1 MPRFGSITSPA
12 SYRPSYS
19 GGTYRSAG
27 IKREAPLVTSYTSRY
42 STLPSKETVREVS
55 PAAKKAIG
63 SKYGATTNE
72 NTVKSSRFASTG
84 NLSSTKSKTVD
95 LTPSRLGRPA
105 ITVSRAR
112 SRNPSPLS
120 SVSRSRSRDPSPA
133 EPPKDRFVSSS
144 SGYALP
150 SSYNKLYTKSPS
162 YGNKLSLRTSGTR
175 GISPSPALS
184 YMTASDTSVRIMK
197 RQTEKEERSLKTSA
211 ERSPPKELQAKENHA
226 TEMDMPVSNKPIE
239 MVEVTVVTRGTSPT
253 LCPTTNYSRTRRI
266 DVAKTIEKTIMRPRK
281 KAQSED
287 KEVQSD
293 RMDDTSKY
301 CRFNSARA
309 PTPWSPYL
317 ESKLSY
323 GRYNNSSSSVSPS
336 KTPLRE
342 SPENGE
348 KSPSKS
354 RESSVTSK
362 SSSASSRSSVA
373 LKTAST
379 PTKTSKSKSQSPSI
393 ALTKQKSPSTKSLP
407 PPAPKSES
415 PSKTSASSTSNGSTC
430 STKWANKDFRKS
442 ALNVGPTDRPRK
454 MRHSSVD
461 TDSEENRSDDA
472 QRKSMSPLHQQ
483 PQRFERS
490 PSVSSEMSG
499 SSGNNTT
506 NTNEIAKV
514 FGKIKLSG
522 VGIAANAMNSEK
534 TKATNKTPHA
544 NESYAKNETK
554 SPSPMSKI
562 FTNSSS
568 FVVGSEQRSQSYD
581 ANRNEDDV
589 ISICEHIERI
599 AIEGALDQTNPT
611 TKTTQINR
619 NNNHN
624 FTNHIVD
631 ETTTTTTNNINNI
644 NNSNWLLNSTDD
656 QATTSTSGDNSTC
669 QFFINLDKN
678 NALNM
683 KNKLRHIDSGE
694 LPWWMTADE
703 DDDTIADDLT
713 LNQTESETQPS
724 TESNDDTGTTNWS
737 CPPNEP
743 NRLIEE
749 EQAPKSMYRV
759 TRIRSGERAWWMQND
774 GNDTDEHR
782 NGTDSA
788 SNHEPMAE
796 VDSSANYTFKI
807 KRIESGEKAWWM
819 SNDDPSTE
827 NTENTDFWSEI
838 NEKNETE
845 RNYLEKNRRAR
856 NYFQT
861 KEPEKNFDCGVND
874 SNEGPPGHRA
884 SPEGLEDFSSNRRG
898 LSPYAMGGGIVAES
912 FAKNSANKLFI
923 SRHQNIDDLLGGT
936 SHTMNSMRLERFEN
950 SAPLEEILPTQ
961 VRIHDGTAHT
971 SYMQYIGDDRSDR

>member
-27 IKREAPLVTSYTSRY
+27 IKRETPLVTSYTSRY
-42 STLPSKETVREVS
+42 STLPSKETVRELS
-55 PAAKKAIG
+55 PAAKKAAAP
-63 SKYGATTNE
+63 KYGPTTND
-72 NTVKSSRFASTG
+72 NNVKSTRFASTG
-84 NLSSTKSKTVD
+84 NLSSTKSKAVD
-95 LTPSRLGRPA
+95 PTPSRLGRPA
-105 ITVSRAR
+105 IIVSRTQ

-144 SGYALP
+144 GYTLP
-150 SSYNKLYTKSPS
+150 SSYNKLYSKSPS
-162 YGNKLSLRTSGTR
+162 YGNKLSLRGSSAR

-197 RQTEKEERSLKTSA
+197 RQTEKEERSLKSSA
-211 ERSPPKELQAKENHA
+211 ERSPAKELRSKETDA
-226 TEMDMPVSNKPIE
+226 TEVDLLVPNKPIE

-253 LCPTTNYSRTRRI
+253 LCPTTNYSRSRRI

-281 KAQSED
+281 KAQCED

-293 RMDDTSKY
+293 RLDDTSKY

-309 PTPWSPYL
+309 PAPWSPYL
-317 ESKLSY
+317 ESKLGY
-323 GRYNNSSSSVSPS
+323 GRYSSSSVSPS
-336 KTPLRE
+336 KTPSRE

-348 KSPSKS
+348 KSSSKS

-362 SSSASSRSSVA
+362 SSSASSRISAS
-373 LKTAST
+373 KTASS
-379 PTKTSKSKSQSPSI
+379 PTKSSKSKSKSPPI
-393 ALTKQKSPSTKSLP
+393 ALTKQKSPSTKCLP

-415 PSKTSASSTSNGSTC
+415 PSKTTASSTPNGSSC

-454 MRHSSVD
+454 MRHSSVE

-472 QRKSMSPLHQQ
+472 QRKSMSPMQQ
-483 PQRFERS
+483 QQRFERS

-499 SSGNNTT
+499 SSGHNTT

-514 FGKIKLSG
+514 FAKLKLSG
-522 VGIAANAMNSEK
+522 VGVAANAMNKEK
-534 TKATNKTPHA
+534 TKATITTPHA
-544 NESYAKNETK
+544 NESCAKNASK
-554 SPSPMSKI
+554 SPSPMTKI

-568 FVVGSEQRSQSYD
+568 FVVGTEQRPHAYD

-589 ISICEHIERI
+589 ISICENIERI
-599 AIEGALDQTNPT
+599 AIEGALELTNPT
-611 TKTTQINR
+611 TKTTLINR
-619 NNNHN
+619 NNNNN

-631 ETTTTTTNNINNI
+631 ETTTNNNII

-656 QATTSTSGDNSTC
+656 QATTSTSGSNSTC
-669 QFFINLDKN
+669 QLFINSDDS

-703 DDDTIADDLT
+703 DDDETIADDLT

-724 TESNDDTGTTNWS
+724 AESNDDTATTNWP
-737 CPPNEP
+737 CPSDDP
-743 NRLIEE
+743 NRIAAN
-749 EQAPKSMYRV
+749 QRPTSMYPV
-759 TRIRSGERAWWMQND
+759 TRIGSGERAWWMDND
-774 GNDTDEHR
+774 GNDQDENRNRTDTANNREPSAEP
-782 NGTDSA
+782 DS
-788 SNHEPMAE
+788 
-796 VDSSANYTFKI
+796 SSANYTFKI

-819 SNDDPSTE
+819 TNVVPDTE
-827 NTENTDFWSEI
+827 NTENIDFWSEI
-838 NEKNETE
+838 NEKHEQERKSYTKNRKE
-845 RNYLEKNRRAR
+845 RNFYETNVPQRD
-856 NYFQT
+856 
-861 KEPEKNFDCGVND
+861 FDCAVND
-874 SNEGPPGHRA
+874 GNEGPPGQRA
-884 SPEGLEDFSSNRRG
+884 SPEGLEDFTSNRRG
-898 LSPYAMGGGIVAES
+898 LSPYATADGIVGES
-912 FAKNSANKLFI
+912 FGKNSANKLFI

-936 SHTMNSMRLERFEN
+936 GHTMNAMRLERFDN

-971 SYMQYIGDDRSDR
+971 SYMQYVGDDRSER